1 MNKILPILG
10 IETSGDLCSVAIM
23 INEKSFYEVNILEK
37 HVHSKKI
44 LELINLLLK
53 EASLELKQLSHIAV
67 SMGPGS
73 FTGLR
78 IGLATAKGL
87 GFGSNIPI
95 VPVPTFNALALQ
107 ISYYVPMQK
116 NFVIIKNASVD
127 DLYYASLYF
136 DGEKISF
143 SRDLSIIKKNNIES
157 ILKKDELI
165 YSDIDLV
172 FESKKIF
179 GPSALNI
186 CRYSYLFG
194 KDLLTFDYDYLEP
207 FYLKQFLAKVKK

>member
-1 MNKILPILG
+1 MNNFLPILG

-23 INEKSFYEVNILEK
+23 MNEKSFYEINILEK

-44 LELINLLLK
+44 LELIDLLLK
-53 EASLELKQLSHIAV
+53 EAGLELKKLSHIAV
-67 SMGPGS
+67 SIGPGS

-78 IGLATAKGL
+78 IGLTTAKGL
-87 GFGSNIPI
+87 GYGANLPI

-107 ISYYVPMQK
+107 ISDFVPMNN

-127 DLYYASLYF
+127 DLYYASPYY
-136 DGEKISF
+136 DGKKIGF
-143 SRDLSIIKKNNIES
+143 SHELSIIKKNDIES
-157 ILKKDELI
+157 ILKNDELI
-165 YSDIDLV
+165 FSDID
-172 FESKKIF
+172 FEFATKKII

-207 FYLKQFLAKVKK
+207 FYLKQFLVRVKK

>member
-1 MNKILPILG
+1 MNNFLPILG

-23 INEKSFYEVNILEK
+23 MNEKSFYEVNILEK

-44 LELINLLLK
+44 LELIDLLLK
-53 EASLELKQLSHIAV
+53 EAGLELKQLSHIAV

-78 IGLATAKGL
+78 IGLTTAKGL
-87 GFGSNIPI
+87 GYGANLPI
-95 VPVPTFNALALQ
+95 VPIPTFNALALQ
-107 ISYYVPMQK
+107 ISDFVPAK
-116 NFVIIKNASVD
+116 NNFVIIKNASVD
-127 DLYYASLYF
+127 DLYYASLYY
-136 DGEKISF
+136 DGKKIGF
-143 SRDLSIIKKNNIES
+143 SSELSIIKKNDIES
-157 ILKKDELI
+157 ILKNDELI
-165 YSDIDLV
+165 FSDID
-172 FESKKIF
+172 FEFATKKII

-207 FYLKQFLAKVKK
+207 FYLKQFLVRVKK